1 MSATGTNTKYT
12 FLTTSHKITINLHG
26 GSRQILAGPGCMCAG
41 RASIKPSRSGCCGAG
56 DGKPVMVQCRLALQ
70 FPPSSSGEASMVTL
84 GDQPKPQK
92 AHGLE
97 IQTTPRN
104 KGQNL
109 GLRTSLKHTQPSKAS
124 NQTRHY
130 HTIC

>member
-26 GSRQILAGPGCMCAG
+26 GSRQILAGARLYVCMGAP
-41 RASIKPSRSGCCGAG
+41 IKPSRSGCCGAG

-70 FPPSSSGEASMVTL
+70 FPPSSSGEASVGTL
-84 GDQPKPQK
+84 GDPAKPQK

-97 IQTTPRN
+97 IQTTLRS

-109 GLRTSLKHTQPSKAS
+109 GLRTSLKQTQPSKAS